1 MSVAQAK
8 RRRLSEL
15 PSNPAFSNTTTIC
28 ASRQQNSST
37 ECDDCE
43 ICERN
48 GLGGR
53 RSDATDKKKT
63 KQFYVRRKCSANGAR
78 ELYLAGKF
86 KRSAQRLRGV
96 GLKDTSAG
104 QSSTLLS

>member
-8 RRRLSEL
+8 RRRLSEQ
-15 PSNPAFSNTTTIC
+15 PSNPAFSNTTTMC
-28 ASRQQNSST
+28 ASTQRNSST

-48 GLGGR
+48 GLGEDEPMQQTRRR
-53 RSDATDKKKT
+53 RSNFTSDG
-63 KQFYVRRKCSANGAR
+63 SAAR
-78 ELYLAGKF
+78 MARASFIWRENF
-86 KRSAQRLRGV
+86 KRSAQRLGGV

-104 QSSTLLS
+104 QSSTLRS